1 VIGAVRFIDDGRGR
15 RGAVYRR
22 RYRRYDFPMHRARCF
37 PALSALP
44 SRVPSL
50 AVLASLALLATA
62 TANGETDRKSPP
74 VTAKR
79 RADGLEIV
87 DLEVGSGPV
96 ATSGKL
102 AIVQLVGKLPDG
114 RTFANTYETKRP
126 LRFLIGKG
134 QVIPGFEEA
143 VLGMRV
149 GGRRRAIVPPKL
161 GYGERGFGTSVPPD
175 SPLSFE
181 IELVAVRDRP

>member
-1 VIGAVRFIDDGRGR
+1 
-15 RGAVYRR
+15 
-22 RYRRYDFPMHRARCF
+22 MHRARRF
-37 PALSALP
+37 PSFSRLPALVPALS
-44 SRVPSL
+44 
-50 AVLASLALLATA
+50 VLSILALLATA
-62 TANGETDRKSPP
+62 TAHGEADPKSSPAP
-74 VTAKR
+74 AKR

-114 RTFANTYETKRP
+114 RAFSNTYETKRP
-126 LRFLIGKG
+126 LRFLLGKA
-134 QVIPGFEEA
+134 QVVPGFEEA

-161 GYGERGFGTSVPPD
+161 GYGEKGFGTIVPPD